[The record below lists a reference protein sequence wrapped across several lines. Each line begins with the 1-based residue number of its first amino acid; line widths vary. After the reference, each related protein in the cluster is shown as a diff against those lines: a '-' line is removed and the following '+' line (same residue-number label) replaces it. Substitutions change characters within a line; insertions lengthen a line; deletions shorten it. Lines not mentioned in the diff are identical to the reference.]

1 MQPFKILLYS
11 HDTHGLGHFRRC
23 QSIAKALSARFETA
37 EICILTGSSVSDAYG
52 EVANTR
58 LVHLPSVAK
67 MPDGNYRAADPAGSF
82 QSVRHQREAIIRAEV
97 ADFDPDLCII
107 DKEPLG
113 FLGEMSASLR
123 MMKERGAVCVLGLRD
138 ILDDA
143 EALVSEWDKKG
154 IPSDLSPLYD
164 QIWVYGPRDFYDPLQ
179 GLGLS
184 DATLNRVIHT
194 GFIDR
199 KVTAQAPSLLQDHV
213 LVTAGGGGDG
223 FMLMQSV
230 LHAYRRRPSLPGPL
244 LLLLG
249 PFIASEQ
256 RQQIDELAVDI
267 PDCQIIG
274 FVTEPEVF
282 VQDARLVMGM
292 CGYNTFCETMIYDKR
307 ALFVPRNQPRREQ
320 TIRAQRA
327 SELGLCSIIDIE
339 EARDPGAFADAIE
352 HALGRGQ
359 PSRSNYRLDF
369 HGLDVVC
376 DMVEEIVHEQ
386 DSPRRL
392 AV

>member
-11 HDTHGLGHFRRC
+11 HDTLGLGHFRRC
-23 QSIAKALSARFETA
+23 QSIAKALAARFENT

-52 EVANTR
+52 EVPQTR

-67 MPDGNYRAADPAGSF
+67 TPEGNYRAADPAGSF
-82 QSVRHQREAIIRAEV
+82 NSVRRQREAIIRAEV
-97 ADFDPDLCII
+97 AEFDPDLCIV

-123 MMKERGAVCVLGLRD
+123 MMKERGAMCVLGLRD
-138 ILDDA
+138 VLDDA
-143 EALVSEWDKKG
+143 ELLQSEWDKKE
-154 IPSDLSPLYD
+154 IPADLSPLYD

-184 DATLNRVIHT
+184 DSTLGRVIYT

-199 KVTAQAPSLLQDHV
+199 KVTAQTPSLLQDHV

-230 LHAYRRRPSLPGPL
+230 LQAYRRRPSLPGPL

-267 PDCQIIG
+267 PDCQIFG
-274 FVTEPEVF
+274 FVTEPEAF

-307 ALFVPRNQPRREQ
+307 ALFVPRNKPRREQ

-327 SELGLCSIIDIE
+327 NELGLCSIIDIE
-339 EARDPGAFADAIE
+339 EARDPDVFAAAIE
-352 HALGRGQ
+352 QALDRDR
-359 PSRSNYRLDF
+359 PATANYNLDF
-369 HGLDVVC
+369 SGLDVVC
-376 DMVEEIVHEQ
+376 EMVEDMIHQQEK
-386 DSPRRL
+386 PRRL